1 MKFRVMYNYE
11 KLLKTLTSVWRIRIR
26 ENHIQVILPDP
37 DPNFISSDP
46 ADMYRDETLKN
57 FMSKICKNSKRYGT
71 FFN

>member
-26 ENHIQVILPDP
+26 ENHIQEILPDP

-46 ADMYRDETLKN
+46 ADMYRDET
-57 FMSKICKNSKRYGT
+57 
-71 FFN
+71 